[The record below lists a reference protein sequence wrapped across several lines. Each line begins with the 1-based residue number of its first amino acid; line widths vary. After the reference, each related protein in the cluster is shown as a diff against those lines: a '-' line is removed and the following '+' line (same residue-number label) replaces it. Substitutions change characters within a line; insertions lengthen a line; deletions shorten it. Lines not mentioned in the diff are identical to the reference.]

1 MAIRYRVKFETYDD
15 LEPNIAI
22 KSKEVMD
29 EVLSKPTNSLNY
41 GMGQKKQ
48 IELIQVIQDNV
59 LSEKTK
65 IYINTKGECP
75 KCKIKLSKYGT
86 SKSRFWLFDI

>member
-1 MAIRYRVKFETYDD
+1 MAIRYRVKFETYND
-15 LEPNIAI
+15 LDLNVAI

-29 EVLSKPTNSLNY
+29 EMLSKPTNSLNY
-41 GMGQKKQ
+41 GMGQEKQ

-65 IYINTKGECP
+65 MYINTKESAP
-75 KCKIKLSKYGT
+75 NV
-86 SKSRFWLFDI
+86 R